1 MFLREGMLPVMRG
14 VFLSYA
20 RHDGEARAAEIREQ
34 LTRETLNIV
43 IRQDRLFLE
52 GGTDLRGVERSG
64 DTPADDTI
72 QREVCILRKLG

>member
-1 MFLREGMLPVMRG
+1 MFLREGILPVMRG

-34 LTRETLNIV
+34 LTREAPNIV

-52 GGTDLRGVERSG
+52 GSPTFWEWNGAV
-64 DTPADDTI
+64 TPPQTI
-72 QREVCILRKLG
+72 QFSGKFVF